1 MVNLS
6 DRRVVGQ
13 VERQIRLEK
22 PTKDSRALEG
32 GFASMAVNH
41 EAKSTSRRRA
51 QAANPAWRTITMRT
65 RPVVSTGRG

>member
-6 DRRVVGQ
+6 DRRIVGQ

-51 QAANPAWRTITMRT
+51 QAANPA
-65 RPVVSTGRG
+65 